1 MGAELDAT
9 TSFLGKAR
17 SFVGII
23 TAVDPLHAVGRLHHI
38 AIAGESS
45 TIAFAP
51 YSSSRITIWVVKE
64 ALERWIGCLR

>member
-1 MGAELDAT
+1 MGERASKREDEL
-9 TSFLGKAR
+9 SR
-17 SFVGII
+17 HNSSRGII